1 MRLADLTVFNSY
13 FIEKVIGSGLEGFEE
28 ARHALIWEN
37 SMPVRGAS
45 KCKSPEVET
54 ASGSVWGE
62 RGKNNRRWSQR
73 LSRDY
78 RSLA

>member
-13 FIEKVIGSGLEGFEE
+13 FIEKVTGSGLEGFEE

-54 ASGSVWGE
+54 AGE